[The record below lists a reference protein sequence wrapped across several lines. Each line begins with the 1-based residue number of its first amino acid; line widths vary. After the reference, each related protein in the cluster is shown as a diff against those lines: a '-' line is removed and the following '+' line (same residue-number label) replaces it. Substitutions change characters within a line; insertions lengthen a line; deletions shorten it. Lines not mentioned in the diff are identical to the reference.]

1 MIMSS
6 KNKISKEKILK
17 LYSDYLLEHGNTPKN
32 VQQFSKQ
39 NKFEE
44 HEFYSFFSSFEHL
57 EREMIATLFNRSLEL
72 SKEFLNSKEMSVKEK
87 LLNVYF
93 IFFENLTL
101 NRSLVLILIDNKFK
115 NLSELRKAFVLFL
128 DTLDF
133 NDFEISQQSSSKFK
147 SFTNRSR
154 NEILWLHLLSC
165 IDFWK
170 QDQSI
175 SFENTDVY
183 IEKSIDTGFDV
194 INSESL
200 KKVLDLGKFLW
211 KERFN

>member
-1 MIMSS
+1 MAG
-6 KNKISKEKILK
+6 KNKISKEKIFA
-17 LYSDYLLEHGNTPKN
+17 LYSDYLLNNNNAPKN
-32 VQQFSKQ
+32 VHQFSKQ

-57 EREMIATLFNRSLEL
+57 ESEMIATLFKRSIEL
-72 SKEFLNSKEMSVKEK
+72 SQEFLNSDDMVVKEK

-101 NRSLVLILIDNKFK
+101 NRSLVLILLDRTIQ
-115 NLSELRKAFVLFL
+115 NLSELRKVFVGFL
-128 DTLDF
+128 DTLNFD
-133 NDFEISQQSSSKFK
+133 DFEIFSQASSKFQ

-154 NEILWLHLLSC
+154 NEVLWLHLLSC

-170 QDQSI
+170 KDQSPA
-175 SFENTDVY
+175 FESTDLY

-194 INSESL
+194 VHSEPL
-200 KKVLDLGKFLW
+200 KKLLDLGKFLW
-211 KERFN
+211 KERFNI

>member
-1 MIMSS
+1 MSS
-6 KNKISKEKILK
+6 KNKISKEKILE
-17 LYSDYLLEHGNTPKN
+17 LYSDYLLTHGNAPKN

-39 NKFEE
+39 SKFEE
-44 HEFYSFFSSFEHL
+44 IEFYSFFSSFEHI
-57 EREMIATLFNRSLEL
+57 EREMIATLFDRSLEL
-72 SKEFLNSKEMSVKEK
+72 SKEFLYCQEMSTKEK

-101 NRSLVLILIDNKFK
+101 NRSLVLILLDNTFK
-115 NLSELRKAFVLFL
+115 NLNELRKVFL
-128 DTLDF
+128 VFIDTLSFD
-133 NDFEISQQSSSKFK
+133 DFEIFQQASSKFK
-147 SFTNRSR
+147 SFTNLSR
-154 NEILWLHLLSC
+154 NEFLWLHLLSC

-170 QDQSI
+170 KDQSI
-175 SFENTDVY
+175 AFESTDIF

-194 INSESL
+194 IHSEPL